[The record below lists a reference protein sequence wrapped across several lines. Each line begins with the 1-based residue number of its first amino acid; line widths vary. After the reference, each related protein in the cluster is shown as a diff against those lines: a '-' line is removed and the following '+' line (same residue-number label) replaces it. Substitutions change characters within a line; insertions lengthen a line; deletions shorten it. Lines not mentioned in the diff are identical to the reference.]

1 MSGPLAPKIFFR
13 FANSAIDPTP
23 NYNARNA
30 ERIELGLSSFWG
42 PEHLHDL
49 LELATCLEE
58 MLDGR
63 FTDDEL
69 NRFWSASRANI
80 KHVDPKLTR
89 ALLEEALATVNR
101 ELGR

>member
-1 MSGPLAPKIFFR
+1 MSGPQVPKIFFR

-23 NYNARNA
+23 NYNAPNV
-30 ERIELGLSSFWG
+30 ERIELGLSAFWG
-42 PEHLHDL
+42 PKRQHDL
-49 LELATCLEE
+49 SELATCLRE

-69 NRFWSASRANI
+69 NRLWSASNANI

-89 ALLEEALATVNR
+89 ALLEEALSTVNR
-101 ELGR
+101 ELDR